1 MFGKDK
7 TNYYYDSFPRLCSY
21 AGQCCEELLVFM
33 KDFDHSKLKEI
44 KNKIHQI
51 EHEADDQK
59 HEVMERL
66 TREFMTPIDRE
77 DILELLRLID
87 DITDAI
93 EEVPLKL
100 YMYDY
105 RELPADTIPFT
116 EVVLDCIKTTE
127 NCLKHFPDFHKNG
140 VLKPFIDQVV
150 ALEEKTD
157 DIYEEDMHQMFITV
171 TDGFARHR
179 GEAMYTMLEETADR
193 CRNVCK
199 FVETIMYKN
208 L

>member
-1 MFGKDK
+1 MFGKAK
-7 TNYYYDSFPRLCSY
+7 TNYYYDSFPRLAEYAKKCSE
-21 AGQCCEELLVFM
+21 ALLDFM
-33 KDFDHSKLKEI
+33 EHFDHAKLKEI
-44 KNKIHQI
+44 KTSIHVI
-51 EHEADDQK
+51 EHEADDEK
-59 HEVMERL
+59 HAVMEKL

-100 YMYDY
+100 YVYDY
-105 RELPADTIPFT
+105 HELPADTIHFAK
-116 EVVLDCIKTTE
+116 VVDQCIEKTVI
-127 NCLKHFPDFHKNG
+127 CLQHFPEFPKEG
-140 VLKPFIDQVV
+140 VLKPYIQEVIK
-150 ALEEKTD
+150 LEEETD
-157 DIYEEDMHQMFITV
+157 DIYEEDMHTMYMTI

>member
-1 MFGKDK
+1 MLGKAK
-7 TNYYYDSFPRLCSY
+7 SNYYYDSFPRLCGY
-21 AGQCCEELLVFM
+21 ACQCGDALLAFM
-33 KDFDHSKLKEI
+33 KSFDHSKLKQI
-44 KNKIHQI
+44 KTDIHVI
-51 EHEADDQK
+51 EHQADDDK
-59 HEVMERL
+59 HTVMEKL
-66 TREFMTPIDRE
+66 THEFMTPIDRE
-77 DILELLRLID
+77 DILELLRMID

-100 YMYDY
+100 YIYDY
-105 RELPADTIPFT
+105 QDLPVATIPFA
-116 EVVLDCIKTTE
+116 EVVVNCIYKTKE
-127 NCLKHFPDFHKNG
+127 CLEHFPDFAKAG
-140 VLKPFIDQVV
+140 VLKPYIDEVI

-157 DIYEEDMHQMFITV
+157 DLYEEDMHTMYTTIK
-171 TDGFARHR
+171 DGFARHR

>member
-1 MFGKDK
+1 MFNKAK
-7 TNYYYDSFPRLCSY
+7 SNYYYDSFPRLCSY
-21 AGQCCEELLVFM
+21 AKKCSEALLDFM
-33 KDFDHSKLKEI
+33 KHFDYSKLKEI
-44 KNKIHQI
+44 KDSIHRI

-59 HEVMERL
+59 HEVMEKL

-100 YMYDY
+100 YIYDY
-105 RELPADTIPFT
+105 HELPADTIHFA
-116 EVVLDCIKTTE
+116 EVVDDCIGKTE
-127 NCLKHFPDFHKNG
+127 ICLEHFPEFPKDG
-140 VLKPFIDQVV
+140 VLKPYIMEVV
-150 ALEEKTD
+150 HLEEETD
-157 DIYEEDMHQMFITV
+157 DIYEEDMHTMYMTIK
-171 TDGFARHR
+171 DGFARHR

-193 CRNVCK
+193 CREVCK